1 MPGEFEA
8 LLKTI
13 DTLRSPGGCPWDRKQ
28 TLHDAARYLMD
39 EAGELV
45 DATLSGDLE
54 HVREELGDLLFMV
67 SFCTR
72 ILAETEPVS
81 MHDVARAGTEKLIRR
96 HPHVFADAEAR
107 DTGESQVRWNEIKR
121 QEKIDKGLDPDA
133 ESVLKDMPAAT
144 APLHQAYTYQKD
156 AAKVGFDWPDIA
168 GVWAKLREELGE
180 VEEAVAAD
188 DPAAIRHEIGDLL
201 FAVVNLARWKNIQPD
216 IALREANRRFR
227 DRFHLVEADFAAREE
242 KIEGA
247 GIDALEE
254 SWQKAKRRLEGPA

>member
-1 MPGEFEA
+1 MAGEFEA

-72 ILAETEPVS
+72 ILSETEPIS
-81 MHDVARAGTEKLIRR
+81 MHDVAREGNEKLIRR
-96 HPHVFADAEAR
+96 HPLVFGGRGTEDV
-107 DTGESQVRWNEIKR
+107 DESQLHWDEIKR
-121 QEKIDKGLDPDA
+121 QEKRAKGLDPDA
-133 ESVLKDMPAAT
+133 ESVLKDMPSAT

-156 AAKVGFDWPDIA
+156 AAKVGFDWPEVT
-168 GVWAKLREELGE
+168 GVWDKLREELGE
-180 VEEAVAAD
+180 VEEAVAED
-188 DPAAIRHEIGDLL
+188 DPAAIGHEIGDLL

-254 SWQKAKRRLEGPA
+254 SWQKAKRRLEGPG